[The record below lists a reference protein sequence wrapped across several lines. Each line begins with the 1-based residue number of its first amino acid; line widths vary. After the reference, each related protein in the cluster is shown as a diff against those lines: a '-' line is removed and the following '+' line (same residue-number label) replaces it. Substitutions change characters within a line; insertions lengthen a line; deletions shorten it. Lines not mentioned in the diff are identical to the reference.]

1 MDHHTI
7 LNQHRNTTARQLYEI
22 TSTIKNI
29 DASQSNSL
37 CLQQHRA
44 IAVNQLRTI
53 TSTIVGL
60 EELLADKIILNPP
73 TFSVNDKVISLSAP
87 NKNRI
92 GFVTK
97 VTQSYIHVNPINNK
111 YKPFKKITENLSH
124 FPQREHQ
131 PPSKV
136 NSPSAL
142 TGFEKTLPLNT
153 IPNTH
158 PSQLSPPPPPLA
170 KTHTTLPITSS
181 SPDTSTTLSVSSTLP
196 TPKQSSSTRLSSP
209 TPSISKPIQVVR
221 KRKRVSPTRSS
232 SIARKARCARPDT
245 RQQQNRHSKRQR

>member
-29 DASQSNSL
+29 DESQSNSL

-60 EELLADKIILNPP
+60 EELSADKIILNPS

-97 VTQSYIHVNPINNK
+97 VK
-111 YKPFKKITENLSH
+111 LLSL
-124 FPQREHQ
+124 R
-131 PPSKV
+131 
-136 NSPSAL
+136 
-142 TGFEKTLPLNT
+142 
-153 IPNTH
+153 
-158 PSQLSPPPPPLA
+158 
-170 KTHTTLPITSS
+170 
-181 SPDTSTTLSVSSTLP
+181 
-196 TPKQSSSTRLSSP
+196 
-209 TPSISKPIQVVR
+209 
-221 KRKRVSPTRSS
+221 
-232 SIARKARCARPDT
+232 
-245 RQQQNRHSKRQR
+245 